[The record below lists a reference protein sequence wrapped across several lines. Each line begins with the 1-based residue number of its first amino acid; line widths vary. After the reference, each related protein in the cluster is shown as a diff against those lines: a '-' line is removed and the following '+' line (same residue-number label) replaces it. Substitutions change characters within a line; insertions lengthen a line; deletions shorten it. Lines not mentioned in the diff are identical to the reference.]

1 MWEPVNNCTSTW
13 SYTIQHHIQDLGAHE
28 FQLRSYF
35 FGKNLTFVFL
45 PAGCWQGR
53 SPKMFPVSGCLLTV
67 HPVCLGLT
75 RNIGRNPYLLFSP
88 SNKVS
93 SVSHSKVF
101 GQQVDHMFVSLACQ
115 PPAHR
120 LRANKRLV
128 INSGTWCHRVRPTPD
143 HNPSYSYLVCRAKT
157 SLVTMLSAYKQ
168 SWSYSN
174 F

>member
-93 SVSHSKVF
+93 SASHSKVL
-101 GQQVDHMFVSLACQ
+101 GWPSLLLASRQPTDWEQTNGLWSIQAQGVTGCAPLQIIITDTHNSLSSKNWLGVHVSAC
-115 PPAHR
+115 
-120 LRANKRLV
+120 
-128 INSGTWCHRVRPTPD
+128 
-143 HNPSYSYLVCRAKT
+143 T
-157 SLVTMLSAYKQ
+157 SKFDLTRIF
-168 SWSYSN
+168 N
-174 F
+174 FKY